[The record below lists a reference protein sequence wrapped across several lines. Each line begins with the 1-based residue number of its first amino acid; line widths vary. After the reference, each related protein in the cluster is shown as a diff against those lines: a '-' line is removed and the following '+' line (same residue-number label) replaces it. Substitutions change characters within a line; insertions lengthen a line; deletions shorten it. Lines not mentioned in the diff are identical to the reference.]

1 MNMEAIIIAAVSL
14 FSSVIGAV
22 CGIGGGVIIKPVLD
36 AAGLLPV
43 DTVSFLSGCTVL
55 SMSVISVA
63 KRLRDIERSK
73 FDPRMAALLASGAV
87 IGGLLGKDLYHRIL
101 SRFAGGQR
109 IGAVQAGVLLAVT
122 IGTLIY
128 TINRSKVK
136 TLQVAGD
143 FVFLIIGAALG
154 VVSAFLGIGGG
165 PVNLVVLYY
174 FFSMGTKEA
183 VSYSLYIIMFSQS
196 ASLVSS
202 IITGR
207 IPEFSVA
214 ALILMVSCG
223 LVGGIAGT
231 KVNKKIREKDVD
243 RLFAGLM
250 VAMIVINIF
259 NVIKYV

>member
-1 MNMEAIIIAAVSL
+1 MLSL
-14 FSSVIGAV
+14 I
-22 CGIGGGVIIKPVLD
+22 
-36 AAGLLPV
+36 
-43 DTVSFLSGCTVL
+43 
-55 SMSVISVA
+55 
-63 KRLRDIERSK
+63 
-73 FDPRMAALLASGAV
+73 
-87 IGGLLGKDLYHRIL
+87 HIL
-101 SRFAGGQR
+101 S
-109 IGAVQAGVLLAVT
+109 
-122 IGTLIY
+122 
-128 TINRSKVK
+128 
-136 TLQVAGD
+136 GD